1 MLLLLCANAVFAQD
15 AINSKEK
22 QKEKEQ
28 IAKEKAWTEA
38 AQEFAPFR
46 FSFGSDSYLGVY
58 LEEVNAEHMKS
69 LNLREERGAVI
80 MKVTE
85 GSPAEKA
92 GLKENDVIVS
102 FNGRRVDTV
111 KELQRLLGETPSGR
125 TVNFEVVRGGATQ
138 TLTATL
144 AKRAS
149 SFNGFEGNLAP
160 FKLQEKE
167 LQRMEQQLK
176 RSEIDRT
183 KAEELRKRN
192 EELQGQLQRS
202 MPREFGNF
210 YFNSRGMSFWGGSR
224 LGVSVES
231 LTEQLGNYFGVKEG
245 QGVLVTE
252 VQTDSAAAKAGLK
265 AGDIIIEIDN
275 EKIKSTSDLASAVAK
290 KEEGQM
296 VLKVLR
302 NRDEKTFT
310 VTLEKREIR
319 PATRKRAVIYSPVTD
334 VI

>member
-1 MLLLLCANAVFAQD
+1 
-15 AINSKEK
+15 
-22 QKEKEQ
+22 
-28 IAKEKAWTEA
+28 
-38 AQEFAPFR
+38 
-46 FSFGSDSYLGVY
+46 
-58 LEEVNAEHMKS
+58 
-69 LNLREERGAVI
+69 
-80 MKVTE
+80 
-85 GSPAEKA
+85 
-92 GLKENDVIVS
+92 
-102 FNGRRVDTV
+102 
-111 KELQRLLGETPSGR
+111 
-125 TVNFEVVRGGATQ
+125 
-138 TLTATL
+138 
-144 AKRAS
+144 
-149 SFNGFEGNLAP
+149 
-160 FKLQEKE
+160 
-167 LQRMEQQLK
+167 
-176 RSEIDRT
+176 
-183 KAEELRKRN
+183 
-192 EELQGQLQRS
+192 